1 MARMGLCHGMSDDA
15 GTDGD
20 CGYPIPGPE
29 PEIRPDAGPSE
40 RHLYDGPTTETEGL
54 ALSTI
59 IIITPP
65 TKPNANRVV
74 ETEAGAEIQNE
85 EGSAVATFEGPQA
98 YENAIKYLKVMKG

>member
-1 MARMGLCHGMSDDA
+1 M
-15 GTDGD
+15 
-20 CGYPIPGPE
+20 
-29 PEIRPDAGPSE
+29 
-40 RHLYDGPTTETEGL
+40 
-54 ALSTI
+54 STI